1 MPWVVAALSVALAL
15 SLAAL
20 AAQRLNLRAA
30 NRQLRAILRGDA
42 DSRLRLSA
50 PNRGWERLL
59 RSINDL
65 LDARQRDLAAHAQL
79 EQDLRRQIAN
89 ISHDLR
95 TPLTSV
101 LGYLQL
107 LQAADCTPGE
117 REQYLQI
124 IEARARALQSL
135 VAGFYDLS
143 RLEAGEVRFDWAQ
156 VRLDALLREQL
167 ASLYYDL
174 VNRGLEPDLTVPED
188 LPPVRADAAAANRII
203 ANLLHNALRHGEN
216 GVLRIVLAREG
227 ELIAV
232 RLTNPASHLT
242 AEDVQHLF
250 DRFYTADRMRTGLGT
265 GLGLAIVRSLVLQM
279 GGEVQASLHGGL
291 LTIRFALPAA

>member
-107 LQAADCTPGE
+107 LQAADCT
-117 REQYLQI
+117 
-124 IEARARALQSL
+124 
-135 VAGFYDLS
+135 
-143 RLEAGEVRFDWAQ
+143 
-156 VRLDALLREQL
+156 
-167 ASLYYDL
+167 
-174 VNRGLEPDLTVPED
+174 
-188 LPPVRADAAAANRII
+188 
-203 ANLLHNALRHGEN
+203 
-216 GVLRIVLAREG
+216 
-227 ELIAV
+227 
-232 RLTNPASHLT
+232 
-242 AEDVQHLF
+242 
-250 DRFYTADRMRTGLGT
+250 DRKS
-265 GLGLAIVRSLVLQM
+265 VV
-279 GGEVQASLHGGL
+279 
-291 LTIRFALPAA
+291 